1 MKGIKMAFMELSFKC
16 LLKLSIIALVFF
28 ITLTPGRANE
38 VKLAEAFIENL
49 GSNIIQVVNDEI
61 TVSEKQRKLLELFQN
76 NANTMTIAR
85 AALGSKWRTL
95 SAKTRLDFANAF
107 TNYLVTKYGKQFDEF
122 RGASLVL
129 ERSVDAGKRG
139 VLVNTRLIMPG
150 TSPVS
155 IKWQVWQKTDSFKL
169 IDIII
174 EDISMLTM
182 EREEIKNRLTVQKG
196 SIQSLINDLQKP

>member
-1 MKGIKMAFMELSFKC
+1 MELSFKC
-16 LLKLSIIALVFF
+16 LCKLSIIALVFF

-49 GSNIIQVVNDEI
+49 GSNIIQVVNEKI
-61 TVSEKQRKLLELFQN
+61 TVSEKQRKLRKLFQN

-95 SAKTRLDFANAF
+95 SAETRLNFANAF
-107 TNYLVTKYGKQFDEF
+107 TGYLVKKYGKQFDEF

-196 SIQSLINDLQKP
+196 SIQSLIKDLQKP

>member
-1 MKGIKMAFMELSFKC
+1 
-16 LLKLSIIALVFF
+16 
-28 ITLTPGRANE
+28 
-38 VKLAEAFIENL
+38 
-49 GSNIIQVVNDEI
+49 
-61 TVSEKQRKLLELFQN
+61 
-76 NANTMTIAR
+76 
-85 AALGSKWRTL
+85 
-95 SAKTRLDFANAF
+95 
-107 TNYLVTKYGKQFDEF
+107 
-122 RGASLVL
+122 
-129 ERSVDAGKRG
+129 
-139 VLVNTRLIMPG
+139 MPG

>member
-1 MKGIKMAFMELSFKC
+1 MELSFKC
-16 LLKLSIIALVFF
+16 LRKLCIIALVFF
-28 ITLTPGRANE
+28 TTLTPGRANE
-38 VKLAEAFIENL
+38 VKLAEAFVENL
-49 GSNIIQVVNDEI
+49 GSNIIQVVNEEI
-61 TVSEKQRKLLELFQN
+61 TVREKQRKLLELFQK
-76 NANTMTIAR
+76 NANTLTIAR

-95 SAKTRLDFANAF
+95 SAVTRLDFANAF
-107 TNYLVTKYGKQFDEF
+107 TDYLVKKYGKQFDEF

-196 SIQSLINDLQKP
+196 SIQSLINDLIKP

>member
-1 MKGIKMAFMELSFKC
+1 MAFMDLSFKYLC
-16 LLKLSIIALVFF
+16 KLSIIALVFF

-38 VKLAEAFIENL
+38 VKLAEAFVENL
-49 GSNIIQVVNDEI
+49 GSNIIQVVNEEI
-61 TVSEKQRKLLELFQN
+61 TVREKQRKLLELFQK

-95 SAKTRLDFANAF
+95 SAVTRLDFANAF
-107 TNYLVTKYGKQFDEF
+107 TDYLVKKYGKQFDEF

-196 SIQSLINDLQKP
+196 SIQSLIKDLQKP

>member
-1 MKGIKMAFMELSFKC
+1 MAFMKLSFKC
-16 LLKLSIIALVFF
+16 LSKLSIIALVFF
-28 ITLTPGRANE
+28 MTLTPGKANE

-49 GSNIIQVVNDEI
+49 GSNIIQVVDEEI
-61 TVSEKQRKLLELFQN
+61 TVSDKQQKLLELFQN

-95 SAKTRLDFANAF
+95 SAETRLDFANAF
-107 TNYLVTKYGKQFDEF
+107 TDYLVKKYGKQFDEF

-139 VLVNTRLIMPG
+139 VIVNTRLIMPG

-155 IKWQVWQKTDSFKL
+155 IKWQVWKKTDSFKL

-196 SIQSLINDLQKP
+196 SIQSLIDDLQKP

>member
-1 MKGIKMAFMELSFKC
+1 MAFMDLSFKYIC
-16 LLKLSIIALVFF
+16 KLSIISLVFF

-38 VKLAEAFIENL
+38 VKLAEAFVENL
-49 GSNIIQVVNDEI
+49 GSNIIQVVNEEI
-61 TVSEKQRKLLELFQN
+61 TVREKQRKLLELFQK

-95 SAKTRLDFANAF
+95 SAVTRLDFANAF
-107 TNYLVTKYGKQFDEF
+107 TDYLVKKYGKQFDEF

>member
-1 MKGIKMAFMELSFKC
+1 MVFMDLSFKYLC
-16 LLKLSIIALVFF
+16 KLSIIALVFF
-28 ITLTPGRANE
+28 ITLTPGKANE
-38 VKLAEAFIENL
+38 VKLAEAFVENL
-49 GSNIIQVVNDEI
+49 GSNIIQVVNEEI
-61 TVSEKQRKLLELFQN
+61 TVREKQRKLLELFQK

-95 SAKTRLDFANAF
+95 SAVTRLDFANAF
-107 TNYLVTKYGKQFDEF
+107 TDYLVKKYGKQFDEF

-139 VLVNTRLIMPG
+139 VSVNTRLIMPG

>member
-1 MKGIKMAFMELSFKC
+1 MAFMELSFKC
-16 LLKLSIIALVFF
+16 LSKLSIIALVFF
-28 ITLTPGRANE
+28 IILTPGRANE

-49 GSNIIQVVNDEI
+49 GSNIIQVVDEEI
-61 TVSEKQRKLLELFQN
+61 TVSEKQQKLLELFQN

-107 TNYLVTKYGKQFDEF
+107 TDYLVKKYGKQFDEF

-196 SIQSLINDLQKP
+196 SIQSLIDDLQKP

>member
-1 MKGIKMAFMELSFKC
+1 MELSFKC
-16 LLKLSIIALVFF
+16 LCKLSIIALVFF

-49 GSNIIQVVNDEI
+49 SSNIIQVVDEEI

-95 SAKTRLDFANAF
+95 NAETRLDFENAF
-107 TNYLVTKYGKQFDEF
+107 TDYLVKKYGKQFDEF

-196 SIQSLINDLQKP
+196 SIQSLIEDLQKP

>member
-1 MKGIKMAFMELSFKC
+1 MELSFKC
-16 LLKLSIIALVFF
+16 LCKLSIIALVFF

-49 GSNIIQVVNDEI
+49 GSNIIQVVDEEI
-61 TVSEKQRKLLELFQN
+61 TVSDKQQKLLELFQN

-95 SAKTRLDFANAF
+95 SAETRLDFANAF
-107 TNYLVTKYGKQFDEF
+107 TDYLVKKYGKQFDEF

-196 SIQSLINDLQKP
+196 SIQSLIEDLQKP

>member
-1 MKGIKMAFMELSFKC
+1 MAFMELSFKC
-16 LLKLSIIALVFF
+16 LCKLSIIALVFF

-49 GSNIIQVVNDEI
+49 GSNIIQVVNEKI
-61 TVSEKQRKLLELFQN
+61 TVSEKQRKLRKLFQN

-95 SAKTRLDFANAF
+95 SAVTRLDFANAF
-107 TNYLVTKYGKQFDEF
+107 TDYLVKKYGKQFDEF

>member
-1 MKGIKMAFMELSFKC
+1 MAFMKLSFKC
-16 LLKLSIIALVFF
+16 LSKLSIIALVFF
-28 ITLTPGRANE
+28 MTLTPGKANE

-49 GSNIIQVVNDEI
+49 GSNIIQVVDEEI
-61 TVSEKQRKLLELFQN
+61 TISEKQRKLLELFQN

-95 SAKTRLDFANAF
+95 SAETRLDFANAF
-107 TNYLVTKYGKQFDEF
+107 TDYLVKKYGKQFDEF

-196 SIQSLINDLQKP
+196 SIQSLIDDLQKR

>member
-1 MKGIKMAFMELSFKC
+1 MGFMKLSFKC
-16 LLKLSIIALVFF
+16 LLKLCIIAVVFF
-28 ITLTPGRANE
+28 ITLTPGRAND
-38 VKLAEAFIENL
+38 VKLAEAFIEKL
-49 GSNIIQVVNDEI
+49 GSNIIKVVDEEI
-61 TVSEKQRKLLELFQN
+61 TVSEKQKKLLELFQN
-76 NANTMTIAR
+76 NANVMTIAR

-95 SAKTRLDFANAF
+95 NAETRLDFANAF
-107 TNYLVTKYGKQFDEF
+107 TDYLVKKYGKQFDEF

-182 EREEIKNRLTVQKG
+182 EREEIKNRLSLQNGVIK
-196 SIQSLINDLQKP
+196 SLINDLQNPK

>member
-1 MKGIKMAFMELSFKC
+1 MELSFKC
-16 LLKLSIIALVFF
+16 LCKLSIIVLVFF

-49 GSNIIQVVNDEI
+49 GSNIIQVVDEEI
-61 TVSEKQRKLLELFQN
+61 TVSEKQQKLLELFQN

-95 SAKTRLDFANAF
+95 SAETRLDFANAF
-107 TNYLVTKYGKQFDEF
+107 TDYLVKKYGKQFDEF

-196 SIQSLINDLQKP
+196 SIQSLINDLIKP

>member
-1 MKGIKMAFMELSFKC
+1 MAFMELSFKC

-49 GSNIIQVVNDEI
+49 GSNIIQVVNEKI
-61 TVSEKQRKLLELFQN
+61 TVSEKQRKLLKLFKN

-95 SAKTRLDFANAF
+95 SAVTRLDFANAF
-107 TNYLVTKYGKQFDEF
+107 TDYLVKKYGKQFDEF

>member
-1 MKGIKMAFMELSFKC
+1 MAFMELSFKC
-16 LLKLSIIALVFF
+16 LCKLSIIALVFF

-49 GSNIIQVVNDEI
+49 GSNIIQVVNEKI
-61 TVSEKQRKLLELFQN
+61 TVSEKQRKLRKLFQN

-95 SAKTRLDFANAF
+95 SAETRHDFANAF
-107 TNYLVTKYGKQFDEF
+107 TDYLVKKYGKQFDEF

>member
-1 MKGIKMAFMELSFKC
+1 MDLSFKYLC
-16 LLKLSIIALVFF
+16 KLSIIALVFF
-28 ITLTPGRANE
+28 ITLTPGKANE
-38 VKLAEAFIENL
+38 VKLAEAFVENL
-49 GSNIIQVVNDEI
+49 GSNIIQVVNEEI
-61 TVSEKQRKLLELFQN
+61 TVREKQRKLLELFQN

-95 SAKTRLDFANAF
+95 SAVTRLDFANAF
-107 TNYLVTKYGKQFDEF
+107 TDYLVKKYGKQFDEF

>member
-1 MKGIKMAFMELSFKC
+1 MAFMKLSFKC
-16 LLKLSIIALVFF
+16 LSKLSIIALIFF
-28 ITLTPGRANE
+28 MTLTPGKANE

-49 GSNIIQVVNDEI
+49 GSNIIQVVNEKI

-95 SAKTRLDFANAF
+95 SAETRLDFANAF
-107 TNYLVTKYGKQFDEF
+107 TDYLVKKYGKQFDEF

>member
-1 MKGIKMAFMELSFKC
+1 MELSFKC
-16 LLKLSIIALVFF
+16 LCKLSIIALVFF

-38 VKLAEAFIENL
+38 VKQAEAFIENL
-49 GSNIIQVVNDEI
+49 GSNIIQVVNEKI
-61 TVSEKQRKLLELFQN
+61 TVSEKQRKLRKLFQN

-95 SAKTRLDFANAF
+95 SAGTRLDFANAF
-107 TNYLVTKYGKQFDEF
+107 TDYLVKKYGKQFDEF

>member
-1 MKGIKMAFMELSFKC
+1 MDLSFKYLC
-16 LLKLSIIALVFF
+16 KLSIIALVFF

-38 VKLAEAFIENL
+38 VKLAEAFVENL
-49 GSNIIQVVNDEI
+49 GSNIIQVVNEEI

-95 SAKTRLDFANAF
+95 SAVTRLDFANAF
-107 TNYLVTKYGKQFDEF
+107 TDYLVKKYGKQFDEF

>member
-1 MKGIKMAFMELSFKC
+1 MAFMEHSFKC
-16 LLKLSIIALVFF
+16 LGKLCIIAVVFF
-28 ITLTPGRANE
+28 ITLTPGRANDL
-38 VKLAEAFIENL
+38 KLAEAFIEDL
-49 GSNIIQVVNDEI
+49 GSKIINVVN
-61 TVSEKQRKLLELFQN
+61 EKSTASNKQKKLLELFQN
-76 NANTMTIAR
+76 NANIMTIAR
-85 AALGSKWRTL
+85 AALGAKWRTL
-95 SAKTRLDFANAF
+95 NTETKLNFANAF
-107 TNYLVTKYGKQFDEF
+107 TDYLVKKYVKQFEEF

-129 ERSVDAGKRG
+129 ERSIDAGKRG

-182 EREEIKNRLTVQKG
+182 EREEIKNRLSAYKG
-196 SIQSLINDLQKP
+196 AIEHLIDDLQKPKQ